1 MGYLLLVSLAWAF
14 SFGLIKGNLAGVDTN
29 FVSFARMFFSLLV
42 FLPFVKWKKIN
53 GRLAMKLA
61 ITGVLQFGIMY
72 IAYTA
77 AFNYLKAYEVALF
90 TIFTPIYVT
99 LINDAINKKFNKTYL
114 LTAIL
119 AVAGTYIIERGQSLS
134 SNIWLGFLL
143 VQISN
148 LGFAFGQI
156 YYRKVMKG
164 QKELKDADV
173 FGVLYL
179 AAAVV
184 TGLVSAL
191 FTPFARL
198 QLTTTHLWTLIYLGC
213 FASGVCF
220 FLWNLGARKVNAG
233 ALAIFNDLKIPL
245 AVTVSLVVFGEKTNV
260 VSLLTGGAV
269 VILSLVMNEMIV
281 RRNAKKTASILQTPV
296 EN

>member
-1 MGYLLLVSLAWAF
+1 MLYLLLVSLAWAF

-53 GRLAMKLA
+53 TKLGLKLA
-61 ITGVLQFGIMY
+61 VTGMLQFGIMY

-77 AFNYLKAYEVALF
+77 SFMYLKAYEVALF

-114 LTAIL
+114 LTAVL
-119 AVAGTYIIERGQSLS
+119 AVIGTYIIERGQSLS
-134 SNIWLGFLL
+134 SNLWWGFLL

-156 YYRKVMKG
+156 YYRRLMAG
-164 QKELKDADV
+164 QKDLKDTDV
-173 FGVLYL
+173 FGLLYL
-179 AAAVV
+179 GAAVI
-184 TGLVSAL
+184 TGLVSGA
-191 FTPFARL
+191 FTSFSEL
-198 QLTTTHLWTLIYLGC
+198 HLTTTHIWTLIYLGT
-213 FASGVCF
+213 FASGICF
-220 FLWNLGARKVNAG
+220 FLWNLGARKVDAG
-233 ALAIFNDLKIPL
+233 ALAIFNDMKIPL
-245 AVTVSLVVFGEKTNV
+245 SITVSLLVFGEKTNV

-269 VILSLVMNEMIV
+269 VVLSLVLNELAV
-281 RRNAKKTASILQTPV
+281 KRQAKKKAAAI
-296 EN
+296 EAGIEG